1 MGKVEEDEKE
11 DEYRLEMFE
20 YFEVNCYITIIS
32 KCFNT
37 VQLIRN

>member
-20 YFEVNCYITIIS
+20 YFEMNCYMNDNI
-32 KCFNT
+32 KMF
-37 VQLIRN
+37 